1 VNPGVVSDTATL
13 ARVVERFGAADRYAI
28 DTEFHRERSYYPK
41 LALVQLAD
49 NQGTVIIDPLAVD
62 ASPLAEVM
70 AGPGLAVA
78 HAAEQD
84 LEVMELACGAIP
96 SRLFDT
102 QVAAGFLGL
111 STPSLASLVERVVG
125 ERLPKASRLADWL
138 RRPLTDEQVRYAGAD
153 VDHLL
158 TLAAELEERLGEVGR
173 IEWARQEC
181 ELLRMRRRGPAPVEE
196 AWLRLRD
203 CRSLRGPARGVAQE
217 VAAWREQTAALR
229 DRPVRSVL
237 SDLAVLSI
245 AQQPPRDEHQ
255 LRQRRG
261 VDGRHLGGEATERI
275 LAAVER
281 GQTLPATEVRV
292 PPHSGVDAALR
303 PAVTLVSA
311 WLSQLGRDLAIA
323 PATLA
328 TRADIEA
335 FLRGDDDARLATG
348 WRGDLVGELI
358 RRLVDGEVALA
369 FAGDGRLALEARS
382 GQTITV
388 ELPVP
393 DAVWS

>member
-1 VNPGVVSDTATL
+1 
-13 ARVVERFGAADRYAI
+13 
-28 DTEFHRERSYYPK
+28 
-41 LALVQLAD
+41 
-49 NQGTVIIDPLAVD
+49 
-62 ASPLAEVM
+62 
-70 AGPGLAVA
+70 
-78 HAAEQD
+78 
-84 LEVMELACGAIP
+84 
-96 SRLFDT
+96 
-102 QVAAGFLGL
+102 
-111 STPSLASLVERVVG
+111 
-125 ERLPKASRLADWL
+125 
-138 RRPLTDEQVRYAGAD
+138 
-153 VDHLL
+153 
-158 TLAAELEERLGEVGR
+158 
-173 IEWARQEC
+173 
-181 ELLRMRRRGPAPVEE
+181 
-196 AWLRLRD
+196 
-203 CRSLRGPARGVAQE
+203 
-217 VAAWREQTAALR
+217 
-229 DRPVRSVL
+229 VRSVL

-261 VDGRHLGGEATERI
+261 VDGRHLGGGATEQI

-281 GQTLPATEVRV
+281 GRALPASEVRMA
-292 PPHSGVDAALR
+292 PHSGIDAALR